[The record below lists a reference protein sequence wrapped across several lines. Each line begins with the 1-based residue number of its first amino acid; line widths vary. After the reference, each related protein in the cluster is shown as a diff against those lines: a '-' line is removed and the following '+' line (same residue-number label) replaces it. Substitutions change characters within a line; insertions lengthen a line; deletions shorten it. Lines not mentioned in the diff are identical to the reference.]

1 MTMQIVDDSVGPSG
15 LQGGIPLEDFAELA
29 DNAFAQEWKQRWQ
42 LQRIQ
47 QIPDIGRWL
56 KVLRYFAPRRMED
69 HWQDTQGMP
78 LPKLAESEGLS
89 VAIWNFCQ
97 PMIEVYGSLLAGQKP
112 YPFDL
117 DVRPSD
123 PKVPSEKFRAE
134 AQEKLIEMQMERQ
147 GIPLHFLDFCV
158 SVMMFGIGW
167 VYSWIDDKTNM
178 LQTQAIS
185 WPGDVIP
192 QWGSNRYGRGGDALE
207 SCILVE
213 NMSID
218 MAKRK
223 YPGTEFVA
231 GSADLAFRPDSAM
244 QALIPGGTTQIL
256 KVWYRQL
263 SDSTPDAKEQ
273 IGYAEI
279 AVSGTREQSPAVLLR
294 NDDTGYPDIPVRW
307 ASRFNNPGEAP
318 QKSAGI
324 LDNIIGI
331 NTEYNERL
339 SAFSDLL
346 MKFVYPKLKGKNY
359 NTNTMPRIGPK
370 TTMVPMGPNQD
381 ITIIQD
387 IIQGGQAY
395 FDSFLNRMEHY
406 FMTSGGLTSLMMG
419 SAPPGETSNAALETM
434 IHSSIGRLEVVRTPI
449 QWAWL
454 SLFQDIW
461 IPLLYR
467 WGKYSATDSA
477 TGKKTTVSLKEMF
490 SSFSGFTWTWP
501 DVTPRDA
508 LRVIQTTTDLVNS
521 GMLSRQTGMRRI
533 RIASPMDEME
543 RIRQEWQDPIL
554 NAERVRMT
562 KLVEQ
567 LSAPQQSAST
577 QGGVKVS
584 LSGQMSPE
592 EIASAAAQI
601 GITGA
606 PPTAQTTDTGTGLV
620 GAKDPNANKNSDQQT
635 AEKKMAAAK
644 NDAMKAR
651 AAGQPAKTNDQ
662 NTALT
667 AKKGSE
673 SNAAQGL
680 RSQGPVQPGGGMNG

>member
-1 MTMQIVDDSVGPSG
+1 MMQVMGTDTGSES
-15 LQGGIPLEDFAELA
+15 GIPLNELEELEEA
-29 DNAFAQEWKQRWQ
+29 AFAQEWKQRFH

-47 QIPDIGRWL
+47 MIPEIGRWL

-69 HWQDTQGMP
+69 HWQDQNGMP

-112 YPFDL
+112 MPFDL

-123 PKVPSEKFRAE
+123 AKIPSEAFRAD
-134 AQEKLIEMQMERQ
+134 AQKKLIFMQMEQQ

-167 VYSWIDDKTNM
+167 VYSWIDPKSRM
-178 LQTQAIS
+178 LNTQAVS
-185 WPGDVIP
+185 WPGDVVP

-218 MAKRK
+218 KARRI
-223 YPGTEFVA
+223 YPDVKAFVA
-231 GSADLAFRPDSAM
+231 GTSDMAFRPDSAM
-244 QALIPGGTTQIL
+244 QFLIPGGTTQIM
-256 KVWYRQL
+256 KVWYRFNE
-263 SDSTPDAKEQ
+263 DNRDKV
-273 IGYAEI
+273 GYAEI
-279 AVSGTREQSPAVLLR
+279 ALSGTVDQAPAVLQW
-294 NDDTGYPDIPVRW
+294 DKDTEYPDIPVRW

-324 LDNIIGI
+324 LDNIVGI

-359 NTNTMPRIGPK
+359 NQNTIPRVSAKNNIIPLG
-370 TTMVPMGPNQD
+370 MNQD
-381 ITIIQD
+381 LTIIQD

-395 FDSFLNRMEHY
+395 FDSFLNRMEHF
-406 FMTSGGLTSLMMG
+406 FMTSGGLTSIMMG
-419 SAPPGETSNAALETM
+419 SAPPGGDTSNAALETM

-461 IPLLYR
+461 VPLLYK
-467 WGKYSATDSA
+467 WGSYDARDQL
-477 TGKKTTVSLKEMF
+477 TGKKTKVELKELF
-490 SSFSGFTWTWP
+490 DTFSGFTWTWP

-508 LRVIQTTTDLVNS
+508 IRVIQSVTDLVNND
-521 GMLSRQTGMRRI
+521 MLSRKTGMTRM
-533 RIASPMDEME
+533 RIASPSDELE
-543 RIRQEWQDPIL
+543 LIRQENLDPLL
-554 NAERVRMT
+554 NPEKVHQQALI
-562 KLVEQ
+562 KQ
-567 LSAPQQSAST
+567 LTAPSTSAST

-606 PPTAQTTDTGTGLV
+606 PPTAQPAADNGTGLI
-620 GAKDPNANKNSDQQT
+620 GARDPNANKNADKQ
-635 AEKKMAAAK
+635 AAAAK
-644 NDAMKAR
+644 DANLKAKKT
-651 AAGQPAKTNDQ
+651 PALTTDQ

-667 AKKGSE
+667 TKQGSE

-680 RSQGPVQPGGGMNG
+680 RANPIKGGGLNG